1 MNIVIVGVGALG
13 KRHLQSMLELPD
25 EYKIYAVEV
34 VEETLNNLK
43 KEFDDRVIF
52 CSEISQLPKEI
63 EVVVIA
69 TSSNVRRMVFE
80 QIVLHSKVKNII
92 FEKVL
97 FQRAED
103 YKTVNKILREQNIRA
118 WVNCARREWPAY
130 QALKDGLLEA
140 KKMSI
145 SITGG
150 DWGLACNGIHML
162 DLIQYLS
169 CCQDCEID
177 NMRLLDGVVPSK
189 RKGFYEVHGSING
202 HCGRCEDFQII
213 CMKESTLPL
222 QISVTTERTRYV
234 ISEGKQIIQISTEN
248 GGWNWE
254 NNEFPI
260 QFQSQLTKKV
270 IEEIVMDGKCELPEY
285 NESMELHLKFIE
297 PLMKH
302 FAKCNMEVGL
312 CPIT

>member
-1 MNIVIVGVGALG
+1 MNVVIVGVGNLG
-13 KRHLQSMLELPD
+13 KRHLQSMAELSD
-25 EYKIYAVEV
+25 EYRIYAVDV
-34 VEETLNNLK
+34 NVESLGKMK
-43 KEFDDRVIF
+43 KEFGDRVIF
-52 CSEISQLPKEI
+52 CSAISELPKEI
-63 EVVVIA
+63 EIVIIA

-80 QIVLHSKVKNII
+80 QILLHSKVKNII

-97 FQRAED
+97 FQRVED
-103 YKTVNKILREQNIRA
+103 YEIVNKELREQNIRA

-130 QALKDGLLEA
+130 KALKDELSEA

-169 CCQDCEID
+169 GCQDCEID
-177 NMRLLDGVVPSK
+177 NVRLLDGVVPSK
-189 RKGFYEVHGSING
+189 RKGFYEVHGSVNG

-213 CMKESTLPL
+213 CIKESALPL
-222 QISVTTERTRYV
+222 QISVTTESARYM
-234 ISEGKQIIQISTEN
+234 ISEGKQILQISSEN
-248 GGWNWE
+248 SGWNWE
-254 NNEFPI
+254 NNKFPI

-270 IEEIVMDGKCELPEY
+270 IEKIVMEGKCELPEY
-285 NESMELHLKFIE
+285 NQSMALHLKFIE

-302 FAKCNMEVGL
+302 FVKCKMEVGL

>member
-1 MNIVIVGVGALG
+1 MNIAIVGVGALG
-13 KRHLQSMLELPD
+13 RRHLQSMLELSD
-25 EYKIYAVEV
+25 EYRIYAVEV
-34 VEETLNNLK
+34 IEETLNNLK

-52 CSEISQLPKEI
+52 CSEIRELPKEI

-80 QIVLHSKVKNII
+80 QIVSHSKVKSII

-103 YKTVNKILREQNIRA
+103 YEIVNNILREQNIKA
-118 WVNCARREWPAY
+118 WVNCARREWPSY
-130 QALKDGLLEA
+130 QALKDKLSDNR
-140 KKMSI
+140 KMAI

-169 CCQDCEID
+169 CCQDCVID
-177 NMRLLDGVVPSK
+177 NVRLLDGVVPSK

-202 HCGRCEDFQII
+202 NCGRCEDFQII
-213 CMKESTLPL
+213 CINESTLPL
-222 QISVTTERTRYV
+222 QISITTESARYV
-234 ISEGKQIIQISTEN
+234 ISEEKQMIQIASEN
-248 GGWNWE
+248 SGWNWE
-254 NNEFPI
+254 NEKFPI
-260 QFQSQLTKKV
+260 KFQSQLTKKV
-270 IEEIVMDGKCELPEY
+270 IEEIVMEGKCELPEY

-297 PLMKH
+297 PLMIH
-302 FAKCNMEVGL
+302 FAKRNMEVGL